1 MIKLGQ
7 TLRLEVTVEGVET
20 EQQLEFLASHGCVAA
35 QGFVFS
41 PALPAEVFANLLD
54 QRWGWKRGAE
64 PVSIAARPPSHQS
77 RH

>member
-20 EQQLEFLASHGCVAA
+20 EEQLQFLASHGCVAA

-54 QRWGWKRGAE
+54 QHWGWKDGSE
-64 PVSIAARPPSHQS
+64 PVSSALWPLSGQARH
-77 RH
+77 